1 MSIWEKAQTVQL
13 KVSDN
18 IQPGFSI
25 GFDKRIEPET
35 KTELCEFVS
44 WVESKYRQPVTLW
57 VDFEYRHYLIRR
69 DGKRVGFLFYWS
81 DFTDY
86 PVFANPDDIP
96 LIRLPVRT
104 ERSSIDDILGSFI
117 EAISMYYAWICN
129 EIQDYQQ
136 NDDDVDRILEDYI
149 DHRKSQAAADKQV
162 RQ

>member
-69 DGKRVGFLFYWS
+69 DGKRVGYLFYWS

-86 PVFANPDDIP
+86 PVFSSPDDIP
-96 LIRLPVRT
+96 IIRLPVRT
-104 ERSSIDDILGSFI
+104 ERSSLEDILGSFI
-117 EAISMYYAWICN
+117 EAISWYYAWICN
-129 EIQDYQQ
+129 EIQDDYQP
-136 NDDDVDRILEDYI
+136 NYDDVDRILQDYMA
-149 DHRKSQAAADKQV
+149 HRKLQAAADKQI
-162 RQ
+162 R